1 MTSGS
6 TVPSC
11 DGSAMVGTCYQALN
25 KLVMI
30 LRADGC
36 TITGTLDN
44 PSYRHIISGTFS
56 AID

>member
-1 MTSGS
+1 
-6 TVPSC
+6 
-11 DGSAMVGTCYQALN
+11 MVGTCYQALN